1 MESRTRILIF
11 CLLYIARASQV
22 PAGEIEFRGRLP
34 RAEDVK
40 NLSRLDTLVEKTDGI
55 DRQSAYKLRDKRA
68 LGLLLSGLA
77 QIFGYTVTPIQIAS
91 LPNPTNITR
100 PAAMSNSSMMGN
112 IMGQQ
117 TTSIRPTSMNDA
129 TMPRQQETIRFTGV
143 LNFGNNSDIIG
154 HLQRYEQIFHGR
166 QNNATNTMT
175 TLSQPVSMP
184 PAKISLDPTTNSV
197 TRPPLL
203 APFFVRIPL
212 PIAPDLPPATI
223 PIEDFRFSYPTPT
236 VSIASESNKTAEM
249 PIRKEEETIYRKK
262 ENTERYTV
270 EEKDIYDEKD
280 VMKPVNHYTH
290 QLLIDEP
297 SSQQNGK
304 QQRKQ
309 EKHERL
315 KEQEEQRNCNKNIRY
330 KENEIKEK
338 DRKRKEEIAN
348 RNREEEIVN
357 RNREKEIANRNRKE
371 KIANQNRG
379 EEIDNRNREHA
390 SRYESMEK
398 RKPAYNDEE
407 DEDSAERYEERIS
420 QANKS
425 SKQPLRETENEEVED
440 DDSNEQ
446 FRGHKQPENFDKYIE
461 VGYNQ
466 QLPIGDYFHEGDPEV
481 IRDSYG
487 EVLDDKKLEDDRI
500 AGYINMFKHPYV
512 YDSQSV
518 RNPEDASGED
528 ENEESTADAY
538 DEHLTRLQKL
548 REEYALPKMKY
559 EEYDLNDEN
568 EAKRDG
574 RGNERIQNH
583 TSTRSKTGR
592 IRGKEDNRA
601 KMSTGPRQ
609 NILRNDAGKFG
620 KTKSQDEIDFMKH
633 VTPLIVPIRY
643 IDTNDNKVQQATTRQ
658 LSYEESDKLPSGRF
672 SEDNIDS
679 MRTLAKE
686 KLTPQIGLPERP
698 RKLHEGEHKELQVWP
713 PPFDFAFDNTAP
725 TNTIISPN
733 SQNYPSNYYRHVKD
747 IAADDA
753 NSDNSS
759 EQLSGN
765 PVNIISPNSQK
776 YPSNYYQHVKN
787 IAANDANSDNSS
799 EQPSGY
805 LVVVGNPY
813 RYPYNVYYF
822 PNENTNSQNRDSY
835 PSTESAHQRNQIYA
849 PQQTNQHFIQAN
861 SNLTEHNLNKTT
873 RDHYQQPHQA
883 PTNVLDR
890 YKYIFGQHTPEAK
903 ESVNIDTREQIPV
916 NIENWSSKIY
926 QPRSRV
932 EQSPPVLAQ
941 LQNVASLNQ
950 NVQSRFSNS
959 RYLRPIRRQKRS
971 QPEEQRKDDGKI
983 EILQPIPISKPFDD
997 PQSAHDFF
1005 GFNKDDYSFAGE
1017 SSDAFK
1023 VAEENGKITKESDVP
1038 LDPLVYHR
1046 DNESVVK
1053 HTDEPE
1059 NDTEKAKVTEYRNKV
1074 ATLKVSEQRQLK
1086 PNGPIYYVDF
1096 VRNI

>member
-1 MESRTRILIF
+1 MKSRTRILIF
-11 CLLYIARASQV
+11 CLLYIARASEV
-22 PAGEIEFRGRLP
+22 LAGEIEFRARFP

-40 NLSRLDTLVEKTDGI
+40 NLSRRDTLIQETDGT

-91 LPNPTNITR
+91 LPNPTNITT
-100 PAAMSNSSMMGN
+100 PAVMSNSSMMGN
-112 IMGQQ
+112 VMGQQ
-117 TTSIRPTSMNDA
+117 IIRPTSMNA
-129 TMPRQQETIRFTGV
+129 TTPRQQETVRFTGV

-175 TLSQPVSMP
+175 TISRPVPMPMP

-212 PIAPDLPPATI
+212 PIAPDLPPATM
-223 PIEDFRFSYPTPT
+223 PIENFRFSYPAPT

-249 PIRKEEETIYRKK
+249 PIRKEQETIYRNK

-270 EEKDIYDEKD
+270 EEKDIYNEKD

-290 QLLIDEP
+290 QLLFDEP
-297 SSQQNGK
+297 NSQQNGK

-309 EKHERL
+309 EKHVERL
-315 KEQEEQRNCNKNIRY
+315 KEQEEQRNCDKNTRH

-338 DRKRKEEIAN
+338 DRNRKEEIAN
-348 RNREEEIVN
+348 RNREEEIAN

-390 SRYESMEK
+390 SRYEPMEK
-398 RKPAYNDEE
+398 KKPAYDDEE
-407 DEDSAERYEERIS
+407 DEDSAERYEEHIS

-425 SKQPLRETENEEVED
+425 SKQPLRETESEEVED

-446 FRGHKQPENFDKYIE
+446 FRGYKQPENFDKYIE

-466 QLPIGDYFHEGDPEV
+466 QLPIGDYFHESDPEV

-487 EVLDDKKLEDDRI
+487 EILDDKKLEDDRI

-518 RNPEDASGED
+518 RNPEDTSGED
-528 ENEESTADAY
+528 EKEEESTADAY

-568 EAKRDG
+568 EAKRDD
-574 RGNERIQNH
+574 RGNERIQNR
-583 TSTRSKTGR
+583 TSTRPKTGR

-601 KMSTGPRQ
+601 KLPTGPRE
-609 NILRNDAGKFG
+609 NILRDDAAKFG
-620 KTKSQDEIDFMKH
+620 NTKSQDEIGFMKH
-633 VTPLIVPIRY
+633 VPLIVPIRY
-643 IDTNDNKVQQATTRQ
+643 IDTNDKVQQATTRQ

-733 SQNYPSNYYRHVKD
+733 SQNYPSNYYQHIKN
-747 IAADDA
+747 IAANDA

-759 EQLSGN
+759 EQPSGY
-765 PVNIISPNSQK
+765 PANIISPNSQK

-805 LVVVGNPY
+805 LVVVGNSY

-822 PNENTNSQNRDSY
+822 PNENTNSQNQDSY
-835 PSTESAHQRNQIYA
+835 PNTESTYQRNQIYV

-873 RDHYQQPHQA
+873 RDHYHQPHQA
-883 PTNVLDR
+883 PTNILDR
-890 YKYIFGQHTPEAK
+890 YKYIFGERTPEAK
-903 ESVNIDTREQIPV
+903 ESINIDTREQIP

-926 QPRSRV
+926 QSRSRA

-941 LQNVASLNQ
+941 LQNVATLNE

-971 QPEEQRKDDGKI
+971 QPEDQRKDDGKI
-983 EILQPIPISKPFDD
+983 EILQPIPTRKPFDD

-1017 SSDAFK
+1017 SSDALK
-1023 VAEENGKITKESDVP
+1023 VAEENGKIAKESDVP
-1038 LDPLVYHR
+1038 LDPVVYHH

-1074 ATLKVSEQRQLK
+1074 TTLRVSEQRQLK
-1086 PNGPIYYVDF
+1086 PKGPIYYVDF